1 MRNNYVF
8 LRGTLKKVMN
18 SSIVPP
24 IDMVEVGF
32 QVLTGASD
40 SDQKHLIMAYSKLAI
55 DVLAANEAKL
65 LPVECLV
72 EGWLQSREDQS
83 WVVAQEVTLHL
94 GRNDRK
100 RLRWEIERLKMDIQ
114 TNVSLERL

>member
-8 LRGTLKKVMN
+8 LRGNLKKVTDR
-18 SSIVPP
+18 SIVNP
-24 IDMVEVGF
+24 IDMVEVRF
-32 QVLTGASD
+32 NLSTGLSD
-40 SDQKHLIMAYSKLAI
+40 SDQDHLVIGYSKLAI
-55 DVLAANEAKL
+55 DVIAADKAQL

-72 EGWLQSREDQS
+72 EGWLQSNGGQS

-100 RLRWEIERLKMDIQ
+100 RLRWQIERLKMDLQ
-114 TNVSLERL
+114 TKVPLERL